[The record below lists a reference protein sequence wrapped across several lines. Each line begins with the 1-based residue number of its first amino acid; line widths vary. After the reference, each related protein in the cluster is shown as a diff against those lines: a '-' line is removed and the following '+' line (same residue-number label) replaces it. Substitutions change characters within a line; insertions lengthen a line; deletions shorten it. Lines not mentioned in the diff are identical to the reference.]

1 VSVFKVL
8 LLVKD
13 APRISDQTNNF
24 LDTKGAIEYLDNYT
38 VIRIFGSKEKPTL
51 LPCHITDK
59 MFVIKVARQYN
70 YWLHIFQEKKK
81 KRFIPLPWKVEDFML
96 RNVKKIEEF
105 AACFSNLRLIYVETL
120 TGFDPDK
127 IFLQHSQTLDLGNF
141 FSKNTPEKIETLAT
155 TLLLLMS
162 TT

>member
-1 VSVFKVL
+1 M
-8 LLVKD
+8 
-13 APRISDQTNNF
+13 
-24 LDTKGAIEYLDNYT
+24 KGTLEHLDNYI

-51 LPCHITDK
+51 LPCHITEK

-105 AACFSNLRLIYVETL
+105 VACFSNLRLIYVETL

-141 FSKNTPEKIETLAT
+141 FQKTPQKK
-155 TLLLLMS
+155 
-162 TT
+162 

>member
-1 VSVFKVL
+1 MSVFKVL

-51 LPCHITDK
+51 LQCHITEK

-105 AACFSNLRLIYVETL
+105 VACFSNLRLIYVETL

-141 FSKNTPEKIETLAT
+141 FQKTPQKK
-155 TLLLLMS
+155 
-162 TT
+162 